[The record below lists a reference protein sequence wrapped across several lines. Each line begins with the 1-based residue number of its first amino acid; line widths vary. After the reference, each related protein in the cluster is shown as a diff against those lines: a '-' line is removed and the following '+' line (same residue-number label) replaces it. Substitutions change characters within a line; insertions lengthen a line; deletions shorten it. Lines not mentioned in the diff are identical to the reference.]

1 MLSKF
6 FRTRVRFD
14 DQNPVSRREAV
25 LDIPDPDLAGLQA
38 DLAELA
44 RTDDDPAVR
53 KAAVSRLRDVELL
66 AQLLRDAD
74 SDVSNLAA
82 AALAAQA
89 SADPQHAGLLELPG
103 VREAALR
110 NARDPAEVDRLAA
123 PLDDLTTARLALENR
138 NAKVRLALAERVFAE
153 EALTDLERHSRDRDK
168 NVHRLARTRLD
179 EVKHARAEQQRALE
193 RAAQLLDQLETLAHV
208 EPAGSSAARLT
219 HVRDD
224 WRANLARLH
233 AAHVQLQRYRAPV
246 QTLPDRFQ
254 RFEALAEELQ
264 RRRAAREAQEPATTL
279 RAEDPGPPQPEAPET
294 AERADSDPQP
304 FIAARVALEELL
316 RRVQHGEIDPFAA
329 RDELQSEHSR
339 LQQLWLSHADH
350 HAPPEALADEFHQL
364 THGMHLVLESLE
376 RACTRSHEIDAE
388 MTPAPGFRL
397 PSSLDEY
404 QVLWE
409 RQRASRQAR
418 NRIER
423 LLQRIEWPDGMTLP
437 RRLAA
442 LGEQAAALAAF
453 DGECHAIYERLVEEC
468 QRVGGELETQIEEGH
483 LNGVVSLEADAKRLL
498 RCLPAGA
505 AKHHHQHFHTLS
517 ARLQELKDWQNF
529 VTGPK
534 RQELCEQVESLAE
547 HPLEPKLQA
556 DRIKALRR
564 AWNALGPITHYR
576 DRRLLDRFNAAAER
590 AFEPCRAFF
599 ESEADQRRFN
609 MEQREVICNELERY
623 LHGTDWT
630 HPDWKAAERILHTAQ
645 NEWRKFYP
653 VDRSAG
659 RKTQQRFE
667 ALCDDLH
674 GYLKAEWDRNIAAK
688 EAIVGEAGQLRD
700 SLHAQPA
707 ELHAVIERAKA
718 LQRAWRGV
726 GVTPRGPDQRLWKAF
741 RHACDDIFGFRDE
754 SRQARHQAVE
764 DMTSRAEALC
774 DEFQRRLESAAGSS
788 VDAGALSAL
797 RRDLD
802 SLGELPRDAHQR
814 VQRRVRDL
822 EAAHRRAVQEEQR
835 RRGAAEIVMLQHLD
849 QHIGLLELAVAR
861 GEIQSIDALQDRLA
875 ALADGSGDLA
885 DRALV
890 PRIHAL
896 ERTLIQQ
903 EHARFGA
910 LAAAAGEQ
918 RHRLAIEAE
927 IRAGLNSPAED
938 QQRRL
943 ALQVERLNQGFKQPV
958 RTDAD
963 DDPLALARRWCLLGP
978 WDSDAEALSERFFSA
993 CVQRAANSE

>member
-14 DQNPVSRREAV
+14 DLDPVSRRQAV
-25 LDIPDPDLAGLQA
+25 LDIPDPDLEGLQA

-44 RTDDDPAVR
+44 RTDDDAAVR
-53 KAAVSRLRDVELL
+53 KAAVSRLRAVDLL
-66 AQLLRDAD
+66 AQLLRGAD
-74 SDVSNLAA
+74 QDVANLAA
-82 AALAAQA
+82 AALAAHA
-89 SADPQHAGLLELPG
+89 SADPERADLLELPG
-103 VREAALR
+103 VRAAALR
-110 NARDPAEVDRLAA
+110 NARDPAEVDRLAG

-138 NAKVRLALAERVFAE
+138 NAKIRLVLAERVFAE
-153 EALTDLERHSRDRDK
+153 EALNDLERQSRDRDK

-208 EPAGSSAARLT
+208 EPAGSSVARLT
-219 HVRDD
+219 HIRDD
-224 WRANLARLH
+224 WRANLARLQD
-233 AAHVQLQRYRAPV
+233 AHVQLQRYRAPV
-246 QTLPDRFQ
+246 QTLPE
-254 RFEALAEELQ
+254 RFERFESLAEELQ
-264 RRRAAREAQEPATTL
+264 RRRAAREATESAAARRTEEPVA
-279 RAEDPGPPQPEAPET
+279 AQPEAPRA
-294 AERADSDPQP
+294 AESPDADPQA
-304 FIAARVALEELL
+304 FVAARVALQELL
-316 RRVQHGEIDPFAA
+316 RRVEQGGLDPIEA

-350 HAPPEALADEFHQL
+350 HAPPEALAHEFHDL
-364 THGMHLVLESLE
+364 THHMHLVLEASD
-376 RACTRSHEIDAE
+376 RACTRSDEIDAE
-388 MTPAPGFRL
+388 MVPAPGFQL
-397 PSSLDEY
+397 PSSPDEY
-404 QVLWE
+404 QILWE

-418 NRIER
+418 SRTER
-423 LLQRIEWPDGMTLP
+423 LLKRIEWPDGVALP

-442 LGEQAAALAAF
+442 LGEHGARLEAF
-453 DGECHAIYERLVEEC
+453 DAECHAVYERLVEEC
-468 QRVGGELETQIEEGH
+468 RRAGSELENQIEEGH
-483 LNGVVSLEADAKRLL
+483 LHSAVNLEADAKRLL
-498 RCLPAGA
+498 RCLPPGA

-599 ESEADQRRFN
+599 ESEADTRRFN
-609 MEQREVICNELERY
+609 LEQREVICNELERY
-623 LHGTDWT
+623 LNGNDWT

-667 ALCDDLH
+667 ALCDNLH

-688 EAIVGEAGQLRD
+688 EAIVGEAEQLRD

-741 RHACDDIFGFRDE
+741 RRACDDIFGFRDE
-754 SRQARHQAVE
+754 SRHARHQALE

-788 VDAGALSAL
+788 VDAGALTAL
-797 RRDLD
+797 RRELD
-802 SLGELPRDAHQR
+802 ALGELPRDAHQHI
-814 VQRRVRDL
+814 QRRVRDL
-822 EAAHRRAVQEEQR
+822 ESEHRRALQEEQR
-835 RRGAAEIVMLQHLD
+835 RRGAAEIARLQQLD
-849 QHIGLLELAVAR
+849 QQVGQLELAVAQ
-861 GEIQSIDALQDRLA
+861 GDIQNVDALQDRVA
-875 ALADGSGDLA
+875 ALADGSGDLPE
-885 DRALV
+885 RALA
-890 PRIHAL
+890 PRIQAL

-903 EHARFGA
+903 EHARFEA

-943 ALQVERLNQGFKQPV
+943 ALQVERLNQGFRQPG
-958 RTDAD
+958 RTDD
-963 DDPLALARRWCLLGP
+963 DDPLALARHWCSLGP
-978 WDSDAEALSERFFSA
+978 WDARSEALSERFFRA
-993 CVQRAANSE
+993 CAQHAANSA